1 MSLSLAAILTIAG
14 AAAATGLTGAHYG
27 ANRAKAGTGHYTKQ
41 QLLDFLQ
48 NSGADSKTIEAV
60 SNLSDS
66 EARAL
71 QNDYLVED
79 RSFKNLWGLGDIQN
93 LDTERLL
100 GDLSFLTENEPQR
113 PEAPLME
120 DFISEDALNNI
131 MGSRLGE
138 LNSMRADRQA
148 RYDQELADIDSE
160 YAGLRNNLISTQAR
174 QDAQLMDTM
183 RSEMSRSRRNA
194 LEAGASAGIRLAD
207 NINIMLSN
215 QNKQAQTSLE
225 TSNQLAQMAINQRAA
240 KRNAQDSYDA
250 YMNQNYRDRTDLRN
264 QAYSEANTRYNA
276 AMQSYDTK
284 LAQYNDENASNL
296 GAAAMYN
303 KGRKRANSAGNSG
316 MYNSN

>member
-1 MSLSLAAILTIAG
+1 MGLGLALGIIGAAG
-14 AAAATGLTGAHYG
+14 ALGAGLNTW
-27 ANRAKAGTGHYTKQ
+27 
-41 QLLDFLQ
+41 
-48 NSGADSKTIEAV
+48 NSGKYGELTPEQLYALMRERGIDPSTVDWSA
-60 SNLSDS
+60 SDVK
-66 EARAL
+66 AL
-71 QNDYLVED
+71 QNDYFEEAN
-79 RSFKNLWGLGDIQN
+79 NLSNLGGLFGN
-93 LDTERLL
+93 TRYELDVERLL
-100 GDLSFLTENEPQR
+100 DDLEYLSTHESQR

-131 MGSRLGE
+131 MGSRMDE

-148 RYDQELADIDSE
+148 RYDQELADIDSD

-183 RSEMSRSRRNA
+183 RSEMSRARRNA

-240 KRNAQDSYDA
+240 KRSAQDSYDA

-284 LAQYNDENASNL
+284 LAQYNDENASHL

>member
-1 MSLSLAAILTIAG
+1 MGLGLALGIIGGVGALGAG
-14 AAAATGLTGAHYG
+14 LNTW
-27 ANRAKAGTGHYTKQ
+27 
-41 QLLDFLQ
+41 
-48 NSGADSKTIEAV
+48 NSGKYGELTPEQLYALMRERGIDPSTVDWSA
-60 SNLSDS
+60 SDVK
-66 EARAL
+66 AL
-71 QNDYLVED
+71 QNDYFEEAN
-79 RSFKNLWGLGDIQN
+79 NLSNLGGLFGN
-93 LDTERLL
+93 TRYELDVERLL
-100 GDLSFLTENEPQR
+100 DDLEYLSTHESQR

-131 MGSRLGE
+131 MGSRMDE

-148 RYDQELADIDSE
+148 RYDQELADIDSD

-183 RSEMSRSRRNA
+183 RSEMSRARRNA

>member
-1 MSLSLAAILTIAG
+1 MGLGLALGILGAAG
-14 AAAATGLTGAHYG
+14 ALGAGVNAWGSGKHGELTPEQLYALMRERGIDPSTVDWSASDV
-27 ANRAKAGTGHYTKQ
+27 KA
-41 QLLDFLQ
+41 LQ
-48 NSGADSKTIEAV
+48 SDYFEEDNDL
-60 SNLSDS
+60 SNLG
-66 EARAL
+66 
-71 QNDYLVED
+71 
-79 RSFKNLWGLGDIQN
+79 GLFGQTRYV

-100 GDLSFLTENEPQR
+100 DDLEYLSTHETQL

-120 DFISEDALNNI
+120 DFISEEALNNI
-131 MGSRLGE
+131 MGSRLDE

-148 RYDQELADIDSE
+148 RYDQELADIDSD

-183 RSEMSRSRRNA
+183 RSEMSRARRNA